1 MLESHLLTKAD
12 FGILLSTCL
21 AYSQVK
27 RNELKIKQLKSD
39 TYITKDLQG
48 NRIPH
53 PRPEILRG
61 EVARR
66 QYVSFSG
73 GDGADHSELEQ
84 SQEDCAESSR
94 WPQAAV
100 VVVDDRGD

>member
-1 MLESHLLTKAD
+1 MLESHLHTKAD
-12 FGILLSTCL
+12 FGILLSTCP
-21 AYSQVK
+21 ADSQVK

-66 QYVSFSG
+66 QYVSFLAEMGQTTASKSKVKKIAPNQVG
-73 GDGADHSELEQ
+73 GLKRLLG
-84 SQEDCAESSR
+84 
-94 WPQAAV
+94 
-100 VVVDDRGD
+100 